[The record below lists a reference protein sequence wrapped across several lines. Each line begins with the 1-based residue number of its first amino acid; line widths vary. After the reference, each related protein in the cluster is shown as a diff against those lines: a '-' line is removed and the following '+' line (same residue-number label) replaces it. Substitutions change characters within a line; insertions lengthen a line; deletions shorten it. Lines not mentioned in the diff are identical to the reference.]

1 MPKKKP
7 PPVAKKI
14 SDTRSG
20 YERKLW
26 KFLEANKVPFEYESL
41 SIPYKVPVKNR
52 RYTPDFILANGIYV
66 EAKGKLDAKS
76 REKMQLVVEQHP
88 DLDIRILLMR
98 DNKISKQ
105 SKTRYSDWC
114 KKVGIKYHVSEHGEI
129 PPEWMEDGDDN
140 NV

>member
-1 MPKKKP
+1 MPKKPAP
-7 PPVAKKI
+7 PKAKTL

-26 KFLEANKVPFEYESL
+26 KFLQSNDVDLSYESV

-52 RYTPDFILANGIYV
+52 RYTPDFILFNGIYV
-66 EAKGKLDAKS
+66 EAKGKLDAKA

-114 KKVGIKYHVSEHGEI
+114 RKVGIKYHVSEHGEI
-129 PPEWMEDGDDN
+129 PPEWMEERKDG
-140 NV
+140 

>member
-1 MPKKKP
+1 MPKKKAPAP
-7 PPVAKKI
+7 PKKI

-26 KFLEANKVPFEYESL
+26 KFLQSNNVDFSYESA
-41 SIPYKVPVKNR
+41 SIPYKVPVKSR
-52 RYTPDFILANGIYV
+52 RYTPDFILFNGIYV
-66 EAKGKLDAKS
+66 EAKGKLDAKA

-114 KKVGIKYHVSEHGEI
+114 RKVGIKYHVSENGEI
-129 PPEWMEDGDDN
+129 PFEWMENPKNG
-140 NV
+140 

>member
-1 MPKKKP
+1 MPKKPAP
-7 PPVAKKI
+7 PKAKTL

-26 KFLEANKVPFEYESL
+26 KFLQSNDVDFSYESV

-52 RYTPDFILANGIYV
+52 RYTPDFILFNGIYV
-66 EAKGKLDAKS
+66 EAKGKLDAKA

-114 KKVGIKYHVSEHGEI
+114 RKVGIKYHVSEHGEI
-129 PPEWMEDGDDN
+129 PPEWMEERKDG
-140 NV
+140 

>member
-26 KFLEANKVPFEYESL
+26 KFLEANEVSFEYESL
-41 SIPYKVPVKNR
+41 SIPYTVPVKKR
-52 RYTPDFILANGIYV
+52 RYTPDFILASGIYV

-76 REKMQLVVEQHP
+76 REKMQLVLEQHP
-88 DLDIRILLMR
+88 ELDIRILLMR

-114 KKVGIKYHVSEHGEI
+114 KKVGLKYHVSENGEI
-129 PPEWMEDGDDN
+129 PADWMESKKDD
-140 NV
+140 